1 MPLSEATD
9 FKSVVST
16 YFTTRARKL
25 LLVVKEQMLVYS
37 IHVLL
42 SMNLLSVCCHI
53 HQQHYPQIMGPAVMI
68 KQALLQI
75 TCYLL
80 GYVTIVVSGRV
91 P

>member
-25 LLVVKEQMLVYS
+25 LLVVKEQMLVYN

-53 HQQHYPQIMGPAVMI
+53 HQQHYPQIMGPAVI
-68 KQALLQI
+68 RFL
-75 TCYLL
+75 
-80 GYVTIVVSGRV
+80 S
-91 P
+91 